1 MGTLRHLILFGAFGV
16 VGLGLALG
24 IGFSSPP

>member
-1 MGTLRHLILFGAFGV
+1 V

-24 IGFSSPP
+24 AGLVQRCGIRGGCQVALRT